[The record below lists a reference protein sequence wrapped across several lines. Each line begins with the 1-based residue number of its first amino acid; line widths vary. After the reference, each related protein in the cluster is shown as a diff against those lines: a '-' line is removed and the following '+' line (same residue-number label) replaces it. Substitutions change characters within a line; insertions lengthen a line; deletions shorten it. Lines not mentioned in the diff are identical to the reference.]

1 MADVTIFFT
10 GYNQITQGYN
20 RGGYNQDVAFTG
32 LAASGGSVTALA
44 GTIVSVTSP
53 QMTSAVGSVTITGGS
68 GETVDVTSA
77 AMTASAG
84 VINIWQPVVP
94 GQTANWVEIDDSQ
107 TPNWTEVAA

>member
-1 MADVTIFFT
+1 MTDVTIFFT

-44 GTIVSVTSP
+44 GTIVSVTSL
-53 QMTSAVGSVTITGGS
+53 QMTSAVGSVTITDGS